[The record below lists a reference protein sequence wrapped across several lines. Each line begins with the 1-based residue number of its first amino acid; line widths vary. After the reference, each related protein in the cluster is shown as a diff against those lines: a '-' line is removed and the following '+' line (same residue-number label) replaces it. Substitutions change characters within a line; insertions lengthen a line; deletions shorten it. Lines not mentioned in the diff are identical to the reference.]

1 MFQAVK
7 IILSS
12 KLFKKVNSC

>member
-1 MFQAVK
+1 MNKVK

-12 KLFKKVNSC
+12 KS